1 MVGRPHI
8 LLEIKHRLAGRVMSV
23 SIGSKGRDNTIRC
36 LHNMLAADTTLNN
49 MDSALEGDIPKE
61 ILNDISEI
69 YSTRV

>member
-1 MVGRPHI
+1 
-8 LLEIKHRLAGRVMSV
+8 
-23 SIGSKGRDNTIRC
+23 
-36 LHNMLAADTTLNN
+36 MLAADTTLNN